1 APVFALS
8 IPYSIKLAGLTPLF
22 LRLQYVFYEDGR
34 ANAPVF
40 ALSIPYSIKMAGLMP
55 LFFTGS
61 NFCTRKS
68 KEERSSK
75 IFVDAG
81 TCN

>member
-1 APVFALS
+1 MAV
-8 IPYSIKLAGLTPLF
+8 LTSLF
-22 LRLQYVFYEDGR
+22 LPLQFLFYEDGS
-34 ANAPVF
+34 ADVPVF
-40 ALSIPYSIKMAGLMP
+40 TLAIPYSIKMAGRTP

-75 IFVDAG
+75 IFVEAG
-81 TCN
+81 TFN